1 MGFCADVKLREQ
13 GVREFFSR
21 DARTIGNHDQSRVLG
36 VWISWALGM
45 VLWMNLGCA
54 IVPIYAR

>member
-21 DARTIGNHDQSRVLG
+21 DARTIGNHDQIAG
-36 VWISWALGM
+36 VGG
-45 VLWMNLGCA
+45 VD
-54 IVPIYAR
+54 